1 LQRAFEDN
9 RVLITLDKDFG
20 ELAIVYGRP
29 HRGMIR
35 LVGLLLSLTL
45 FRENFSARSE
55 LALPDSSTADRG
67 IYEPDR
73 LGSIKTSPR
82 AALGHQRTS
91 AFTAAG
97 QHPATGTNCSCH
109 RAGSPQ
115 AL

>member
-1 LQRAFEDN
+1 MGETEPDPDDAAILQRAFEDN

-82 AALGHQRTS
+82 AALGQEPTWRETV
-91 AFTAAG
+91 
-97 QHPATGTNCSCH
+97 TN
-109 RAGSPQ
+109 P
-115 AL
+115 